1 MLASDYVKALPDSIA
16 RWFSRAP
23 VSLDTDGFGRS
34 ESRPALRSYFG
45 VDAAM
50 IAWAA
55 LVDLS
60 RQGEVEAS
68 QLGRARQQL
77 GIDAERADPLHI

>member
-1 MLASDYVKALPDSIA
+1 MKALPDSIA
-16 RWFSRAP
+16 RWFPRP
-23 VSLDTDGFGRS
+23 PLTLGTDGFGRS

-45 VDAAM
+45 VDAVT

-60 RQGEVEAS
+60 RQGQVSAAD
-68 QLGRARQQL
+68 LRKARQRL
-77 GIDAERADPLHI
+77 GIDADRVDPLLT